1 MVLKSNSEVV
11 PFWGKGKEAKMGL
24 NQLGMRTLVES
35 IFATLLPGMSNVTGR
50 IRYYSFYCWLMQQFK
65 EFGAGSDGVYHQEDF
80 ITFIRK
86 AEYLLAVINYYTPN
100 IQGIPG
106 NTYVIN
112 HIDDDASIVDLSKG
126 IISETGEYRGSYWA
140 NKWGILG
147 QYYLSSVIDLSLLGR
162 LQADGDFFGVTPD
175 ADNLVSG
182 EALADTFALGVGE
195 DGSLFINCVQRS
207 CVTKKEAKHLAI
219 AFNMHSYEQSQKE
232 RDLTLKCLMQK
243 DYPSALHNENMHRQW
258 TIRYVLEYIRE
269 FPTIEFRDQE
279 FAGWMYKRYHKEG
292 PSNPTLVGWYAYY
305 MEESW
310 QYLSSIVFSS
320 VLDWLSDDEWERVSD
335 VTESIASEICSYI
348 CKDADTTLSLRDT
361 LMDLPETH
369 EINSPAQAY
378 SRILSLYLEDND
390 KEDDVRKTPGLGSLY
405 ADSPD
410 DIFAYF
416 RRIGDS
422 LDVQFKVFVKEY
434 LLEKIIYRHY
444 HVSFVKQ
451 RQTGISSQKFI
462 IERGCLKRIMKYD
475 YSHTSPR
482 LNTLISFLEDLGA
495 VSGRRISPLGEEILT
510 TCKYEN

>member
-1 MVLKSNSEVV
+1 MR
-11 PFWGKGKEAKMGL
+11 
-24 NQLGMRTLVES
+24 LGGD
-35 IFATLLPGMSNVTGR
+35 A
-50 IRYYSFYCWLMQQFK
+50 
-65 EFGAGSDGVYHQEDF
+65 
-80 ITFIRK
+80 
-86 AEYLLAVINYYTPN
+86 PN
-100 IQGIPG
+100 F
-106 NTYVIN
+106 V
-112 HIDDDASIVDLSKG
+112 
-126 IISETGEYRGSYWA
+126 
-140 NKWGILG
+140 
-147 QYYLSSVIDLSLLGR
+147 
-162 LQADGDFFGVTPD
+162 
-175 ADNLVSG
+175 
-182 EALADTFALGVGE
+182 LADAFALGVGE
-195 DGSLFINCVQRS
+195 DGNQFIDCVQRS
-207 CVTKKEAKHLAI
+207 CVTKKEVKRLAI

-232 RDLTLKCLMQK
+232 RVLTLKCLMQK
-243 DYPSALHNENMHRQW
+243 DYPSALHNDNMHRQR

-269 FPTIEFRDQE
+269 FPNIEFRDQE
-279 FAGWMYKRYHKEG
+279 FAGWMYQRYHNEG

-320 VLDWLSDDEWERVSD
+320 VLDRLSDDEWERVSD

-378 SRILSLYLEDND
+378 SHILSLYLEDND

-462 IERGCLKRIMKYD
+462 IERGCLKRIMK
-475 YSHTSPR
+475 S
-482 LNTLISFLEDLGA
+482 TLIQA
-495 VSGRRISPLGEEILT
+495 HVSTHLYHSWKI
-510 TCKYEN
+510 